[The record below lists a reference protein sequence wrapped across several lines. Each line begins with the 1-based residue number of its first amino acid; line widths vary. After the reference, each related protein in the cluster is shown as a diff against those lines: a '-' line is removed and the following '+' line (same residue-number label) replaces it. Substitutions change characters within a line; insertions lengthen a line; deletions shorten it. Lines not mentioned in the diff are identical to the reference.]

1 MKKVKITLAVI
12 VLAVI
17 IVAAV
22 TGYIS
27 RIIVPPIDEPKNQFR
42 IKIDEK
48 IDLLKK
54 MPESSFCQES
64 YKEIK
69 YYIEDDYTNN
79 RLGKTQS
86 ENDQWKKNL
95 SSNLY
100 VAYSGKFI
108 DQAFYIFK
116 DSQWDSKKLNFIR
129 DEYQALQKNGLH
141 EKNTDIDKKYNEIKN
156 ILAKYNEILGFI
168 NSCKAFK
175 FSNYELNSEFPIS
188 EVEKDISRSKEYLE
202 NNLENNY
209 VKNCARLKKNLS
221 EVPQILFKAHVNYL
235 DNKITQWNGKFIN
248 YKTQKE
254 YNDKLSQLL
263 TDEIEKL
270 NSQIYTGISLVEPDY
285 NKLIDKLKKEGNYA
299 FYYFDL
305 LNKPKN

>member
-12 VLAVI
+12 VVAVI

-27 RIIVPPIDEPKNQFR
+27 RIIVPPIDQPENQFR
-42 IKIDEK
+42 NKIDEK
-48 IDLLKK
+48 IYLLKK

-86 ENDQWKKNL
+86 ENDELKVIL

-108 DQAFYIFK
+108 DQAFYIFN

-129 DEYQALQKNGLH
+129 TEYQALQKNGLH
-141 EKNTDIDKKYNEIKN
+141 EKNTKTEKDLNEIKN

-175 FSNYELNSEFPIS
+175 FSNYELNSEFLIY
-188 EVEKDISRSKEYLE
+188 VEKYISRSKEYLE

-209 VKNCARLKKNLS
+209 VKNCARLKTDLS

-235 DNKITQWNGKFIN
+235 DNKITQWKGKYNIN
-248 YKTQKE
+248 CKTQKE
-254 YNDKLSQLL
+254 YNDLSQLL
-263 TDEIEKL
+263 KAEIEKL
-270 NSQIYTGISLVEPDY
+270 NSEIYTGISLVETDY
-285 NKLIDKLKKEGNYA
+285 NKLNAKLTKVDELAY
-299 FYYFDL
+299 YYFDVI
-305 LNKPKN
+305 KSKN

>member
-1 MKKVKITLAVI
+1 MKKLKITLAVI
-12 VLAVI
+12 VVAVI

-27 RIIVPPIDEPKNQFR
+27 RIIVPHIVDPKNQFK

-86 ENDQWKKNL
+86 ENDECNHNL

-100 VAYSGKFI
+100 VAYSLKFI
-108 DQAFYIFK
+108 DQAFYIFN

-129 DEYQALQKNGLH
+129 DECKALQKNGLH
-141 EKNTDIDKKYNEIKN
+141 EKNTKTEKDLNEIKN
-156 ILAKYNEILGFI
+156 ILAKYNEIKDFI

-175 FSNYELNSEFPIS
+175 FSNYELNSDFGTY
-188 EVEKDISRSKEYLE
+188 VEKYISRSKEYLE

-209 VKNCARLKKNLS
+209 VKNCARLKTDLS
-221 EVPQILFKAHVNYL
+221 EVPMILFKAHVNYL
-235 DNKITQWNGKFIN
+235 DNKINNCIGKYNN
-248 YKTQKE
+248 YSSLAE
-254 YNDKLSQLL
+254 YNNNLYTIIDNEIRKLKNESY
-263 TDEIEKL
+263 
-270 NSQIYTGISLVEPDY
+270 YTGISIQYTEYEKLN
-285 NKLIDKLKKEGNYA
+285 NKLKLESNAAYKH
-299 FYYFDL
+299 FQ
-305 LNKPKN
+305 

>member
-12 VLAVI
+12 VVAVI

-22 TGYIS
+22 TGYI
-27 RIIVPPIDEPKNQFR
+27 IGPKVPPIDKPKNQFR

-64 YKEIK
+64 YIEIK

-86 ENDQWKKNL
+86 ENDELKVIL

-100 VAYSGKFI
+100 VAYSLKFI
-108 DQAFYIFK
+108 DQAFYIFN

-129 DEYQALQKNGLH
+129 TEYQALQKNGLH
-141 EKNTDIDKKYNEIKN
+141 EKNTKTEKDLNEIKN
-156 ILAKYNEILGFI
+156 ILAKYNEIKDFI

-175 FSNYELNSEFPIS
+175 FSNYELNSDFGTY
-188 EVEKDISRSKEYLE
+188 VEKYISRSKEYLE

-209 VKNCARLKKNLS
+209 VKNCARLKTDLS
-221 EVPQILFKAHVNYL
+221 EVPMILFKAHVNYL
-235 DNKITQWNGKFIN
+235 DNKINNCIGKYNNYSSLAEYNNNLYTIIDNEIGKFKN
-248 YKTQKE
+248 ESY
-254 YNDKLSQLL
+254 
-263 TDEIEKL
+263 
-270 NSQIYTGISLVEPDY
+270 YTGISIQYTEYEKLN
-285 NKLIDKLKKEGNYA
+285 NKLKLESNAAYKH
-299 FYYFDL
+299 FQ
-305 LNKPKN
+305 